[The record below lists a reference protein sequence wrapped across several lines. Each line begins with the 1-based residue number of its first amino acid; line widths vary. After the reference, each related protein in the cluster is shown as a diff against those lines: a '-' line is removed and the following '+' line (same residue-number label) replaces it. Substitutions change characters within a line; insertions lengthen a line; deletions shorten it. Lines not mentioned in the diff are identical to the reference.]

1 MLASRRTIHS
11 AAPDASDRAVGPLR
25 RGLVAVSVTAVAVV
39 SLAACGSSSSKTATP
54 SSAAGNTVASSTAA
68 QSSAAPDTSA
78 ATTAGS
84 TAARATSGTAKPAP
98 SSSMP
103 AAAAMIMIQ
112 KFKYAVPASVKPGAM
127 VSVMN
132 MDSEAHT
139 VTADKGKAF
148 DDKATPGKVTT
159 FKAPT
164 TPGSYAFHC
173 EYHSNMHGVLVVK

>member
-1 MLASRRTIHS
+1 MLAFQRITHS
-11 AAPDASDRAVGPLR
+11 AVPDASDRPVGPLR

-39 SLAACGSSSSKTATP
+39 SLAACGSSSSKTAAT
-54 SSAAGNTVASSTAA
+54 SSAAAATVASSSVA
-68 QSSAAPDTSA
+68 QSSTAPDTSA
-78 ATTAGS
+78 ATTAASTTAPATSS
-84 TAARATSGTAKPAP
+84 TAVPAP

-103 AAAAMIMIQ
+103 AAAAMIMIE

-139 VTADKGKAF
+139 VTADKGKTF

-159 FKAPT
+159 FKAPM

-173 EYHSNMHGVLVVK
+173 TYHSNMHGVLVVK